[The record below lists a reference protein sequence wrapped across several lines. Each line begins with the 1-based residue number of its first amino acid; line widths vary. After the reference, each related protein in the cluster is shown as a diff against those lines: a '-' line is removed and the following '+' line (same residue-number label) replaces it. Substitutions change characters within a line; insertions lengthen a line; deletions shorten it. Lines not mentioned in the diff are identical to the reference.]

1 MICPKCHRDFYPYD
15 ERQQFCSLKCYVAA
29 HVPVPNFELKALVL
43 DAPPLK
49 IRSISELNI
58 NEQRRGDYHDA

>member
-49 IRSISELNI
+49 IRDTDKEKLYETKN
-58 NEQRRGDYHDA
+58 